1 MMNTGDN
8 RSRDP
13 PKPLRISEDFPEA
26 IPVPEGASGANRFE
40 EYDTDEEVGHIVMY
54 PVKIIE
60 FTAFLLLFTGVVVL
74 IGLWGWVCEYVV
86 HDIDNFN
93 NASAKK
99 IVLTWV
105 SVLLIQSVMGIFIF
119 LVSLTMMNWPK
130 KHGNRGDQVYK
141 KTLVIMVSTMI
152 MSCSYPVI
160 YHLEVHLLN
169 VVDPPGVWSPSGAL
183 YCLSGYLKIVP
194 LLVVMIILR
203 QSILIDTQHKQNS
216 SSVRPEERK

>member
-8 RSRDP
+8 RSR
-13 PKPLRISEDFPEA
+13 E
-26 IPVPEGASGANRFE
+26 
-40 EYDTDEEVGHIVMY
+40 Y

-60 FTAFLLLFTGVVVL
+60 FTAYIFLFTGVVVL

-105 SVLLIQSVMGIFIF
+105 SVMLIQSVMGIFIF

-194 LLVVMIILR
+194 LLVVMIICR